1 MKNLYLGFLFIN
13 TQMRNV
19 LLLFV
24 LILFSC
30 RNEKTGLYENVN
42 VYTGV
47 ESVKRYMVVPKT
59 NPEYWTEPKG
69 LMFMS
74 EDFYDEQGRKIK
86 TFCRNCDVASH
97 SPSFDVITNYYYNG
111 QDLVRIHREGR
122 DTIDTNIKYFKD
134 QKIKVE
140 YLMDKGKCV
149 GVNYVNLND
158 SDMEI
163 RRMDLD
169 FSYFNDTNSFSISYY
184 IVDNQF
190 SENKKVSNI
199 NRAQFVLDKGALKE
213 IVTADLNK
221 LKTIE
226 EEYYKKFMAYEE
238 NFHANEVFS
247 TYKDGKIVKE
257 ETRYFDYNKDRVDLS
272 LYFYD
277 SKGMLIK
284 KKEHF
289 GVFDGDYKY
298 IYKYRK

>member
-30 RNEKTGLYENVN
+30 RNEKAGLYKNVE
-42 VYTGV
+42 VYKDV
-47 ESVKRYMVVPKT
+47 ESVKKYMVVPKT

-69 LMFMS
+69 LMLMS
-74 EDFYDEQGRKIK
+74 EEFYDEQGRKIK

-97 SPSFDVITNYYYNG
+97 SHSLDVVTNYYYNG
-111 QDLVRIHREGR
+111 QDMIRIHREGR
-122 DTIDTNIKYFKD
+122 DTIDTDIKYFKD

-140 YLMDKGKCV
+140 YVMDKGKCI
-149 GVNYVNLND
+149 GVNYANLND
-158 SDMEI
+158 SNEEI
-163 RRMDLD
+163 RRVDLD
-169 FSYFNDTNSFSISYY
+169 FSYFNELNDFYISYH

-199 NRAQFVLDKGALKE
+199 NRAQIGLDRGALKE
-213 IVTADLNK
+213 IVSADLSK

-226 EEYYKKFMAYEE
+226 EEYYKKFIEYEKNIHE
-238 NFHANEVFS
+238 NKVFS
-247 TYKDGKIVKE
+247 TYKEGKIVKE
-257 ETRYFDYNKDRVDLS
+257 ETRFFGYYKDRIDFS

-289 GVFDGDYKY
+289 GVFDGDYKF
-298 IYKYRK
+298 IYKYRE